1 MGSVVPHSQDPSY
14 YPSSH
19 VIQNH
24 VHHALVS
31 GKYSGFDQLQKYLC
45 SFHREQAWIRWTRQA
60 KIKLSHSEQKE
71 LLDHLLDIASA
82 PSESACDRE
91 VERLKESKVYKS
103 LEVRNYVDRRWL
115 CVRERWCR
123 AYAPHGFS
131 VAVTTNNG
139 VEALN
144 KSLKS
149 FYLKFSATGS
159 LSSMLETLVCEFVPE
174 QLLSYSRLNFIYS
187 SECKT
192 YNPAVPAFL
201 KDRPRSFV
209 KHCLNSIKAASSYSK
224 EHIEVLG
231 KESFK
236 VKSETTSA
244 WHTEKTWV
252 DLSPEYRQSPYL
264 TLDFNVALTE
274 DPQSNEI
281 STQEDLSSEVFDG
294 PVPCTGKQ
302 TYSSESQSSQVAVD
316 QRHLREQ
323 LKTLHDISYICT
335 DKEAIKNA
343 SRVVNGLCETL
354 KSRLPKEDG
363 LVLQEQE
370 SVKKNLR
377 ALPSRL
383 KKVKAK
389 TSRKRKIV
397 PVDANEEDA
406 NLHKK
411 TKTVI
416 PESQRTEYTEINK
429 SSVQARAADLS
440 REEVTKATTMTHGDR
455 CSHVYHSEHL
465 PRLTE
470 DMASEVK
477 DILAL
482 QNPNLVISTAFKLC
496 ITQSDLATL
505 KEGCWLNDKIVNFY
519 LSLLMKRNSDQV
531 GSLKVFSFST
541 FFYPKLQSGK
551 AHAAVKNWTK
561 AVDLFLFDL
570 VFVPLLPGMHWAL
583 ASDAVTYREGH
594 GSYSSSTM
602 ANNNGEISSVSDQT
616 DAQHAQINRFLG
628 PAADEGCQFVK
639 GIVGRNQLP

>member
-1 MGSVVPHSQDPSY
+1 MALLHNICPGVDDIMTPEDEYEEDQDVAEDEGESGLETVVLP
-14 YPSSH
+14 
-19 VIQNH
+19 
-24 VHHALVS
+24 
-31 GKYSGFDQLQKYLC
+31 
-45 SFHREQAWIRWTRQA
+45 A

-115 CVRERWCR
+115 CVREVRTYLYQGNVFVVGFQRWCR

-244 WHTEKTWV
+244 WYKVELGNSEKYPSCECVLFKTTFLPCKHFFAIFRHTEKTWV

-505 KEGCWLNDKIVNFY
+505 KEGCWLNDKVRVR
-519 LSLLMKRNSDQV
+519 K
-531 GSLKVFSFST
+531 
-541 FFYPKLQSGK
+541 
-551 AHAAVKNWTK
+551 
-561 AVDLFLFDL
+561 
-570 VFVPLLPGMHWAL
+570 
-583 ASDAVTYREGH
+583 
-594 GSYSSSTM
+594 
-602 ANNNGEISSVSDQT
+602 
-616 DAQHAQINRFLG
+616 IN
-628 PAADEGCQFVK
+628 
-639 GIVGRNQLP
+639 